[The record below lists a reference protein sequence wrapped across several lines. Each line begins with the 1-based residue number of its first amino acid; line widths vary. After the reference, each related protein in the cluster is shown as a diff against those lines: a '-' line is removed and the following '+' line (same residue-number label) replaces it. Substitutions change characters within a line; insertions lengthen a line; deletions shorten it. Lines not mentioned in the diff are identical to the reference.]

1 MAYPTLTVEIAFD
14 DSPYEESPTWTPI
27 TEFVSEVSIR
37 RGRSD
42 DWSDDFVSTANVTL
56 INDDRR
62 FDPFNVSGIYF
73 NKLRPRKQ
81 IRIRGT
87 INGNT
92 HTIFRGFVNGFP
104 VTWKNMGSDTKVTK
118 VVVDCFDSLALL
130 STSVLRGDLAEIYT
144 KSLTP
149 RHYYRCSD
157 PSGTLTLPD
166 LGSAN
171 YPVSFNSAFGKVP
184 ASYVNLGLGLS
195 GTSMNAPFG
204 AYGSSLATVTSTTG
218 DVSVSMWTAAT
229 GQPTR
234 QLFSIQGSGTDYIQA
249 NVGSSFGSGGSYI
262 QLIYGNFITAS
273 FRESKTNGFD
283 SSIPHHL
290 IFTYEKSTGIGK
302 IYIDGVDQTSTA
314 SGANQTGVNL
324 FPNVSVGF
332 GNGAYQEVAVFDRLL
347 TATEREN
354 LYKFGQG
361 NQSEATNTRL
371 SRLLA
376 LTDLPVGLYS
386 VNATA
391 YGVIAG
397 VPTPNQPVIDALF
410 QAQRT
415 EGGYL
420 FVNRSGVLVG
430 KDRLFFQSLTSSATF
445 DDDNTDFG
453 YMGDVEMWYDGDN
466 LRNEV
471 ILRYG
476 GNASQ
481 QASGLF
487 DVSSIIDNG
496 RHTLSLDV
504 QSSNADEAQELAQ
517 HWLRYGLQNPPSIS
531 PLEVGLPATSAQWE
545 TLLQMELLD
554 RVTFK
559 RTPPVGSAFRRDL
572 LINSLEYSLTPKKW
586 SMTIS
591 GSSRFTITVTSRTAT
606 GSGTGSSS
614 TSFDI
619 DPKPKIRNVQTTAY
633 NSSSA
638 TFYGEV
644 LPGEDTTSVWFEYST
659 DSSFN
664 TGVTT
669 VTATPSSISGGASWT
684 SVSRSITGLSSGVT
698 YYFRVKATNAIG
710 TTYGSG
716 GGFTTYVLKIV
727 TFTSSG
733 TWTAPTWGGTPET
746 ACFYVQL
753 VGGGGAGGGYFGGGG
768 GGAGQYAQEVVT
780 LSSSMSATIGANG
793 GTTTLTNA
801 GGNALG
807 GFDGINGSIFGTPDG
822 GASRA
827 GFAGG
832 TGFFSVFTGESAG
845 GGGGG
850 QGGAGGNYFFVSGQL
865 RGGVGGTYATMTYW
879 GIAYGGGGGGASAY
893 GNGTH
898 GGGDYGRGG
907 NGDGTGSTAGFARFL
922 YYAPA
927 GTRSGTG
934 WSEVNY

>member
-14 DSPYEESPTWTPI
+14 DSPYEANPTWTPV
-27 TEFVSEVSIR
+27 TEYVSEVSIR
-37 RGRSD
+37 RGRTD
-42 DWSDDFVSTANVTL
+42 DWSDDFVSTASVTF

-92 HTIFRGFVNGFP
+92 YTIFRGFVNGFP

-118 VVVDCFDSLALL
+118 VVVDCFDALALL

-144 KSLTP
+144 KSLSP

-171 YPVSFNSAFGKVP
+171 YPVLFFSSFGKVP

-204 AYGSSLATVTSTTG
+204 AYGSGLASVTSTTG

-249 NVGSSFGSGGSYI
+249 NVGSAFGSGGSYI

-314 SGANQTGVNL
+314 SGANQSGVNL

-376 LTDLPVGLYS
+376 LTDLPAGLYS

-397 VPTPNQPVIDALF
+397 VPMPNEPLLDALF

-420 FVNRSGVLVG
+420 FVDRQGILQG
-430 KDRLFFQSLTSSATF
+430 KDRLFFQTLTSIATF
-445 DDDNTDFG
+445 DDDGTDFG

-466 LRNEV
+466 LRNDIV
-471 ILRYG
+471 VRYG

-481 QASGLF
+481 QASGLY

-504 QSSNADEAQELAQ
+504 QSSSATEAQELAQ
-517 HWLRYGLQNPPSIS
+517 HWLRYGIQNPPSIS
-531 PLEVGLPATSAQWE
+531 PLEVGLPATTAQWE
-545 TLLQMELLD
+545 TLLQLELLD

-559 RTPPVGSAFRRDL
+559 RTPPVGSAFARDL
-572 LINSLEYSLTPKKW
+572 LLNSIEFSIAPKKW
-586 SMTIS
+586 SMTVA
-591 GSSRFTITVTSRTAT
+591 GSSRFTITISSRTAT
-606 GSGTGSSS
+606 GSGTGSS
-614 TSFDI
+614 TAVIDV
-619 DPKPKIRNVQTTAY
+619 DPKPEVRNVQTTTY
-633 NSSSA
+633 DYQSA
-638 TFYGEV
+638 SFIAEV
-644 LPGEDTTSVWFEYST
+644 NAMDESTNVWFEYST
-659 DSSFN
+659 DSSFA

-669 VTATPSSISGGASWT
+669 LTATPSTVTGSSWT
-684 SVSRSITGLSSGVT
+684 SVSASTSSLSAGTT
-698 YYFRVKATNAIG
+698 YYFRIKATNVIG
-710 TTYGSG
+710 TRYGSG
-716 GGFTTYVLKIV
+716 GSFTTYRLKTV
-727 TFTSSG
+727 TFTASG
-733 TWTAPTWGGTPET
+733 TWTAPTWGGATMT
-746 ACFYVQL
+746 SAYYGQL
-753 VGGGGAGGGYFGGGG
+753 IGGGGSGSYAGGGGAGQASQLNLTLSSSMVATIGVNGGSSTLTNMSSTASGGNYGGYNPPFIGGSSASGNVGGQGSYDQIGQPYGGGG
-768 GGAGQYAQEVVT
+768 GGAGGV
-780 LSSSMSATIGANG
+780 
-793 GTTTLTNA
+793 
-801 GGNALG
+801 GNWGFVIYDFSWNLYLG
-807 GFDGINGSIFGTPDG
+807 H
-822 GASRA
+822 
-827 GFAGG
+827 
-832 TGFFSVFTGESAG
+832 
-845 GGGGG
+845 GG
-850 QGGAGGNYFFVSGQL
+850 QGGAP
-865 RGGVGGTYATMTYW
+865 ATSTYW
-879 GIAYGGGGGGASAY
+879 SLSYGGGGGGY
-893 GNGTH
+893 GYYSYGAH
-898 GGGDYGRGG
+898 GGGSYGRGG
-907 NGDGTGSTAGFARFL
+907 QLSGGSTAGVALFL
-922 YYAPA
+922 YYGP
-927 GTRSGTG
+927 GGSRSGTG
-934 WSEVNY
+934 WTEVDY